1 MLVPFKDDN
10 PKITENTGFQAGS
23 DSTPMAN
30 HKYVTIKCKENQY
43 FLINIRYIVLL
54 LVKMTT
60 FGVFFIHICHLKLF
74 HFDYKIKV
82 CYFFIKKERENG
94 KII

>member
-30 HKYVTIKCKENQY
+30 YRKKH
-43 FLINIRYIVLL
+43 IVLPFA
-54 LVKMTT
+54 VRT
-60 FGVFFIHICHLKLF
+60 FFTSKNYILSLRYTLGVTPIVFLNI
-74 HFDYKIKV
+74 
-82 CYFFIKKERENG
+82 E
-94 KII
+94 

>member
-30 HKYVTIKCKENQY
+30 LHSVMIILILFRKSQL
-43 FLINIRYIVLL
+43 FLQSIYYCLN
-54 LVKMTT
+54 
-60 FGVFFIHICHLKLF
+60 
-74 HFDYKIKV
+74 
-82 CYFFIKKERENG
+82 
-94 KII
+94 